1 MADVACLGILV
12 ADVVG
17 KPIEGI
23 PERGKLQF
31 VEQMELHAGGCAS
44 NTALALGKIGIGAT
58 LLGKV
63 GDDGFGDFLI
73 HEAEK
78 CGVGTEGLKRERS
91 AHTSSTMVMV
101 APDGERTFL
110 HYVGV
115 NATLKEEDLRFDL
128 IRDAKVFAA
137 LGCFLMPGFDGEPM
151 ARVLKRV
158 QEETEATVV
167 LDTAWDPTG
176 RWMGLLA
183 PTLPHVDVFLPS
195 YEEAVQ
201 LSGREQPEEIAA
213 AFFEYGVGVVGV
225 KLGEK
230 GAYVQRRGEPGFTV
244 PGFRV
249 NAVDALGAGDCFVAG
264 FVTGLVKGW
273 DLERTARFAC
283 ATGATCVTA
292 LGATTGIKPLD
303 EIESFAARAKTAS

>member
-17 KPIEGI
+17 KPVESL

-31 VEQMELHAGGCAS
+31 VEQMELHAGGCAA
-44 NTALALGKIGIGAT
+44 NTALALGKIGIETT
-58 LLGKV
+58 LIGKV

-73 HEAEK
+73 RQAEK
-78 CGVGTEGLKRERS
+78 CGVGTEGLKREPS
-91 AHTSSTMVMV
+91 AHTSATMVTV
-101 APDGERTFL
+101 APDGERSFL

-115 NATLKEEDLRFDL
+115 NATFREEDIRYDL
-128 IRDAKVFAA
+128 IRDANVFAA
-137 LGCFLMPGFDGEPM
+137 LGCFLMPGFDGEPL
-151 ARVLKRV
+151 ARVLQKV
-158 QEETEATVV
+158 QAETDAHVV

-176 RWMGLLA
+176 RWMETLA
-183 PTLPHVDVFLPS
+183 PTLPHVDTFLPS

-201 LSGREQPEEIAA
+201 LSGETEPERIAA
-213 AFFEYGVGVVGV
+213 HFFEFGVETVGV
-225 KLGEK
+225 KLGER
-230 GAYVQRRGEPGFTV
+230 GAFVQKRGEPGITV
-244 PGFRV
+244 PAYRV

-292 LGATTGIKPLD
+292 LGATTGIRRLE
-303 EIESFAARAKTAS
+303 EIEAFAAAAA